1 MISVND
7 LISLTVWNLN
17 HFLIVYFQFHPEFA
31 SEIWCK
37 IAVFT
42 QYFSLEYSAW
52 LLVLLTLDRYFH
64 VRNRINKPNFNRIS
78 REKGLKKTIALC
90 LIVGSIIF
98 ILNSNL
104 LILNGYTLV
113 GNNTKQ
119 VICYRSKYLTE
130 EYIIIWH
137 RVISF
142 FQIEWKSNVNK

>member
-1 MISVND
+1 MISIND

-37 IAVFT
+37 IAVFM

-52 LLVLLTLDRYFH
+52 LLVLLTLDRYLYI
-64 VRNRINKPNFNRIS
+64 RNRVKNPNSI
-78 REKGLKKTIALC
+78 REKGLKKAITFCA
-90 LIVGSIIF
+90 IVGLIIF

-104 LILNGYTLV
+104 LILNGYTVV

-119 VICYRSKYLTE
+119 VMCYRSKYLTE
-130 EYIIIWH
+130 DYIVIWH
-137 RVISF
+137 RVNYF
-142 FQIEWKSNVNK
+142 